1 MSSMLNRSN
10 SKQKSQVDI
19 RQLKQIRIQS
29 SYSSMTNAFQDNF
42 ARSLKSPQFQDFNLT
57 ATSFLFSK
65 STQNHFTNS
74 QKGFFF
80 SFKKELTENAELN
93 DLLKL
98 QNDKEKLQVQLQH
111 NKKEMRQISQNL
123 NIFQKTNME
132 KLFKEA
138 QEIEKRTQS
147 LRTKIRSY
155 KKSNNFIFA
164 DEELVYTDFSKIKQ
178 NVESS
183 PKKSIQVQQSEL
195 KQGLQHNQDHFNN
208 ENTQSFS
215 EQNQNE
221 QESYH
226 FFCLKVDFN
235 SAYSPAFREAATLN
249 YLNGC
254 LYLYGGLG
262 EEIRKEVDQLDLVS
276 KQLKKLE
283 FKSEYY
289 PHKGMFG
296 HTAVTYK
303 DNYIIIYGGQS
314 QFNSKLNQRHCFS
327 DVWSFDV
334 QKCEWSQVVG
344 FGSIPEQR
352 RNHSSIVKDNLM
364 ITLGGVSNND
374 RYLSDIQTLN
384 LDLGRW
390 KTYQFDS
397 VFQEGIA
404 FHKIVAVFI
413 SKNQMKNKKKQTLI
427 IDRLKYT
434 DEGIYCYGGKNRK
447 GKLYYQMMVLKFVKE
462 NNSAKEELSEWQT
475 IQTIGK
481 HPPARFD
488 HSMDYVEALN
498 CLVIFGGIG
507 ETQNRLAYVH
517 YNDLWIFKI
526 TTKTWIQIKFEYL
539 DNVYRSGHASCA
551 LGSQIFFF
559 GGLQESQY
567 SNCFLYY
574 IETDN
579 INSYKLKRAIKGD
592 EYSKDVST
600 PLSDFKF
607 INQQQQQLAFE
618 QTKLNYQG
626 EELQISQSK
635 FPANFKSFAPL
646 PNKFQLKSLRPLN
659 LSQYQDNQIQ
669 SIKKRQRSLHTTNS
683 QTLQNEVQGRN
694 RNMSSL
700 TPRTNDN
707 KQLLS
712 PISFNQT
719 GSKFSKIR
727 SFHNS
732 IQTNF
737 AQKSQPYII

>member
-1 MSSMLNRSN
+1 MLSRSN

-19 RQLKQIRIQS
+19 RQLKQIKIQS
-29 SYSSMTNAFQDNF
+29 SESSMTNGFQDNF
-42 ARSLKSPQFQDFNLT
+42 VKGLKSPVFQDFNLT

-65 STQNHFTNS
+65 STQNYFTNS
-74 QKGFFF
+74 QKSFFF
-80 SFKKELTENAELN
+80 SFKKELTENVELN
-93 DLLKL
+93 DMLKL
-98 QNDKEKLQVQLQH
+98 QNEKEKLQVQLQH
-111 NKKEMRQISQNL
+111 NKKEMRSISQNL
-123 NIFQKTNME
+123 NIFQKVNME

-138 QEIEKRTQS
+138 QEIEKRTQN

-164 DEELVYTDFSKIKQ
+164 DEELVYTDFSKLKQ
-178 NVESS
+178 NVEAS
-183 PKKSIQVQQSEL
+183 PKKSISIYQQEL
-195 KQGLQHNQDHFNN
+195 DQKLQHNQDHQSN
-208 ENTQSFS
+208 ENTQSLN
-215 EQNQNE
+215 EQIQNE

-235 SAYSPAFREAATLN
+235 SAYSPAFREGATIN
-249 YLNGC
+249 YINGC

-262 EEIRKEVDQLDLVS
+262 EEIRKDVDQFDLVS
-276 KQLKKLE
+276 KSWKKLE

-303 DNYIIIYGGQS
+303 DNFLIIYGGQS
-314 QFNSKLNQRHCFS
+314 QFNSKLKQRHCFS

-334 QKCEWSQVVG
+334 TKCEWSQVVG

-397 VFQEGIA
+397 IFPEGIA

-413 SKNQMKNKKKQTLI
+413 SKNQIKNKKKQSLI
-427 IDRLKYT
+427 IDRLKLT

-447 GKLYYQMMVLKFVKE
+447 GKLYSQMVVLKFVKE
-462 NNSAKEELSEWQT
+462 NNSSKEELSEWQT

-481 HPPARFD
+481 NPPARFD

-507 ETQNRLAYVH
+507 ETPNKLAYVH
-517 YNDLWIFKI
+517 FNDLWIFKI
-526 TTKTWIQIKFEYL
+526 STKMWVQINFEYL

-559 GGLQESQY
+559 GGLQEAQY

-579 INSYKLKRAIKGD
+579 INSYKLKRAMEGD

-600 PLSDFKF
+600 PQTDFKF

-618 QTKLNYQG
+618 QTKLNSQG
-626 EELQISQSK
+626 EELQTTQSK
-635 FPANFKSFAPL
+635 LPANFKSFAPL

-659 LSQYQDNQIQ
+659 LSQQHENQIQ
-669 SIKKRQRSLHTTNS
+669 NIRKRQRSLHSTNS
-683 QTLQNEVQGRN
+683 QTLQNEVQIRN

-700 TPRTNDN
+700 TPKTNDN
-707 KQLLS
+707 RQLLS

-732 IQTNF
+732 FQTNF
-737 AQKSQPYII
+737 AQKAQPYII

>member
-1 MSSMLNRSN
+1 MSNTLNRSN

-29 SYSSMTNAFQDNF
+29 SESSMTNTLQDNF
-42 ARSLKSPQFQDFNLT
+42 ARSLKSPAFQEFNLT

-65 STQNHFTNS
+65 STQNYFTNN
-74 QKGFFF
+74 QKSFFF

-98 QNDKEKLQVQLQH
+98 QNEKEKLQVQLQH
-111 NKKEMRQISQNL
+111 NKKEMRSISQNL
-123 NIFQKTNME
+123 NVFQKANME
-132 KLFKEA
+132 KIFKEA

-164 DEELVYTDFSKIKQ
+164 DEELVYTDFSKLKQ
-178 NVESS
+178 NAEGS
-183 PKKSIQVQQSEL
+183 PKRNINIQQQEL
-195 KQGLQHNQDHFNN
+195 DQGFQDNLSN
-208 ENTQSFS
+208 ENTQIKA

-221 QESYH
+221 QENYH

-235 SAYSPAFREAATLN
+235 SAYSPAFREGASLN
-249 YLNGC
+249 YLNGN

-262 EEIRKEVDQLDLVS
+262 EEIRKEVDQFDLVS
-276 KQLKKLE
+276 KQWKKLE

-303 DNYIIIYGGQS
+303 DNFIIIYGGQS
-314 QFNSKLNQRHCFS
+314 QFNSKLKQRHCFS

-334 QKCEWSQVVG
+334 LKCEWSQVVG

-352 RNHSSIVKDNLM
+352 RNHSSVVKENLL

-397 VFQEGIA
+397 IFHDGIA

-413 SKNQMKNKKKQTLI
+413 SKNQMKNKKKQSLI
-427 IDRLKYT
+427 IDRLKYN

-447 GKLYYQMMVLKFVKE
+447 GKLYSQMMVLKFVKE
-462 NNSAKEELSEWQT
+462 NSSSKEELSEWQN

-481 HPPARFD
+481 QPPARFD
-488 HSMDYVEALN
+488 HSMDYIEALN

-526 TTKTWIQIKFEYL
+526 STKTWVQINFEYL

-559 GGLQESQY
+559 GGLQEAQY

-579 INSYKLKRAIKGD
+579 INSYKLKRAMEGD
-592 EYSKDVST
+592 DYSKDVST
-600 PLSDFKF
+600 PLTDFKF

-618 QTKLNYQG
+618 QAKQNSQG
-626 EELQISQSK
+626 EEQQISHSK
-635 FPANFKSFAPL
+635 FPLNFKSFAPL
-646 PNKFQLKSLRPLN
+646 PNKFQLKSLRPIN
-659 LSQYQDNQIQ
+659 LSQQQENQIQ
-669 SIKKRQRSLHTTNS
+669 NTRKRQRSLHTTNT
-683 QTLQNEVQGRN
+683 QTLQNEIQQRN
-694 RNMSSL
+694 RNISSL

-707 KQLLS
+707 KQLFS

-727 SFHNS
+727 QFHNS
-732 IQTNF
+732 FQTNF
-737 AQKSQPYII
+737 SQKAQPYII